1 MEADYLAAKRWK
13 ETVNCLMRPPWQM
26 DWSVK
31 WIEMEQPVCF
41 CSMLSSSSILRT
53 SVWQCL
59 MTVVSKR
66 KAKPAG
72 DSRERL
78 SFNKAVSALFEVSAK
93 WSFFPFYFM
102 NLCLPPIKMDVNA
115 LPISFLCR
123 VLWKFNVNIKFLNSG
138 PRSSKWL

>member
-1 MEADYLAAKRWK
+1 
-13 ETVNCLMRPPWQM
+13 
-26 DWSVK
+26 
-31 WIEMEQPVCF
+31 
-41 CSMLSSSSILRT
+41 
-53 SVWQCL
+53 
-59 MTVVSKR
+59 MTVMSER

-93 WSFFPFYFM
+93 WSFFPFCFM

-123 VLWKFNVNIKFLNSG
+123 VLWKFDVNIKFLNSA